1 MGDDAL
7 SKQLLRA
14 VVGRLKV
21 MHPFAIAHSA
31 RSNGTT
37 KRMTQKVVSEEDHS
51 AYIHELH
58 RFQKVAIIVM
68 RLELL

>member
-37 KRMTQKVVSEEDHS
+37 KRMTQKVVSEDHS